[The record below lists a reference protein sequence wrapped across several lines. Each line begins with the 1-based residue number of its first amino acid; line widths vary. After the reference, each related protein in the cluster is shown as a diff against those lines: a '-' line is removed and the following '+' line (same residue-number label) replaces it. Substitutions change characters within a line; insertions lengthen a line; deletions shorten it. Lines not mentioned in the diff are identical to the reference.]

1 MKEIRTEHLHL
12 HLPHT
17 KSHDKEKG
25 EQGGSS
31 ALSGL
36 VGFEWICTECEVL
49 WIWLA
54 FSSRGF
60 SVVHIRALITP
71 LELKQLCSSLRSYT
85 G

>member
-25 EQGGSS
+25 GSS

-36 VGFEWICTECEVL
+36 VGSEWICTECEVL

-60 SVVHIRALITP
+60 SVVHIRALITQ